1 MKEKNKGI
9 VKKIINIALDVFIVI
24 LGVILLITVY
34 NNIQVK
40 ILGHDYASFF
50 GHSVFEV
57 QTGSMG
63 EIIEPGDWIVVKYE
77 KNIKLN
83 DIVTFEHKG
92 EYITHRVIEAYN
104 GTYVTKGDANTA
116 KDAPISKEQI
126 VGKVVKVIPNFGI
139 LRKTIFNPIV
149 LIAIIITLFFLNQV
163 FKKTT
168 KEDLEKEK
176 ALKEKLRRA
185 LKLDKPEE
193 VKEKVEK
200 VQPEKEE
207 PKNEEPKEEIREV
220 KEEKVELTKEE
231 KEKVK
236 AELENTSD
244 IEKTLFFRMVSVD
257 KDELSN
263 VYEEIPKE
271 IEEQSEKAKENIKEG
286 EKEEVEVSEDK
297 IKSKLELIQRKK
309 KKCKNIIEKAMLIKK
324 EEIIE
329 LMTLLNKGEELKTN
343 EPTIREKL
351 VTAYIDAKYYNNCG
365 NINLAYNGK
374 NMMTK
379 VDSLI
384 EKVGEDLTNSY
395 KESDTKYSEKVEK
408 NVKFMLLINHLEEDF
423 KLEDLQKKKETYN
436 KRILKYIKF
445 NDLSQQDIK
454 KLITNIMKTQKT
466 YSGMI
471 KFIQS
476 KINTNM
482 FELKFN
488 KLTRKDMYA
497 VELTHNIQ
505 FSKVYSDYI
514 VDKTYSEG
522 IIAEDKVKVLGN
534 LLLSQMVNDMLN
546 GEFNK
551 KYFVYIPE
559 SIYAKDNKLDQV
571 FDMLDD
577 EFAKKNINIL
587 LAYNGLSDN
596 KKIIKQL
603 IKQGFSFSLDMN
615 DVELLKKSD
624 IKELYVLEHIFISRK
639 KVAKTNI
646 IDVLPEEVKPKIL
659 YEEISSK
666 IGNF

>member
-1 MKEKNKGI
+1 MKENKNSI
-9 VKKIINIALDVFIVI
+9 IKKIINILLDIFIVI

-40 ILGHDYASFF
+40 ILGRDYASFF

-63 EIIEPGDWIVVKYE
+63 EIIEPGDWIVVKYS

-116 KDAPISKEQI
+116 KDSPISKDQI

-149 LIAIIITLFFLNQV
+149 LIAIIITLFFVNQV

-168 KEDLEKEK
+168 QEDKEKEK
-176 ALKEKLRRA
+176 ELLEKVKRA
-185 LKLDKPEE
+185 VTHKKTAKSESKEE
-193 VKEKVEK
+193 VKKEKVI
-200 VQPEKEE
+200 
-207 PKNEEPKEEIREV
+207 EPKEEIREV
-220 KEEKVELTKEE
+220 KEEKPEISDEM
-231 KEKVK
+231 KEKMK

-244 IEKTLFFRMVSVD
+244 MEKTLFFRMVSVD

-271 IEEQSEKAKENIKEG
+271 LEEQSENAKENIKVA
-286 EKEEVEVSEDK
+286 EKEEVEVGEDK

-324 EEIIE
+324 EEILEII
-329 LMTLLNKGEELKTN
+329 TILNREEEPKNN
-343 EPTIREKL
+343 EPTIKDKL
-351 VTAYIDAKYYNNCG
+351 IDSYIDAKYYNNCG
-365 NINLAYNGK
+365 DINLNYNGK
-374 NMMTK
+374 NMLSK
-379 VDSLI
+379 LDKLI
-384 EKVGEDLTNSY
+384 EEVGNKLIASY
-395 KESDTKYSEKVEK
+395 KESDKKYEEKVEK
-408 NVKFMLLINHLEEDF
+408 NVKFLQLINHLEEDF
-423 KLEDLQKKKETYN
+423 KIEDLQKKKDTYN

-445 NDLSQQDIK
+445 NDLSQQDLK
-454 KLITNIMKTQKT
+454 KIITNLLKTQKT

-476 KINTNM
+476 KIETNM

-497 VELTHNIQ
+497 VELAHNIQ
-505 FSKVYSDYI
+505 FSKVYSEYI

-522 IIAEDKVKVLGN
+522 IIAEDKIKVLSN
-534 LLLSQMVNDMLN
+534 LLLSQLVKDMFN

-551 KYFVYIPE
+551 KYVVYVPDTL
-559 SIYAKDNKLDQV
+559 YTKDNKLDQV
-571 FDMLDD
+571 FEMLDD
-577 EFAKKNINIL
+577 ELAKKNINIL
-587 LAYNGLSDN
+587 LSYNSLSDN
-596 KKIIKQL
+596 KKVIKTL
-603 IKQGFSFSLDMN
+603 IKKGFNFSVDMN

-624 IKELYVLEHIFISRK
+624 IKELYVLDYIFISRK

-646 IDVLPEEVKPKIL
+646 IEVLPEDLKPKIM

>member
-9 VKKIINIALDVFIVI
+9 FKKIINIALDVFIVI

-126 VGKVVKVIPNFGI
+126 VGKVVKIIPNFGI

-257 KDELSN
+257 KEELSN

-384 EKVGEDLTNSY
+384 EKLGEDLTNSY

>member
-9 VKKIINIALDVFIVI
+9 VKKIINITLDVFIVI

>member
-9 VKKIINIALDVFIVI
+9 VKKIINITLDVFIVM

-34 NNIQVK
+34 NNVQVK

-149 LIAIIITLFFLNQV
+149 LVAIIITLFFLNQV

-168 KEDLEKEK
+168 KEDIEKEK
-176 ALKEKLRRA
+176 ALKAKLRRA
-185 LKLDKPEE
+185 LKLDTPEE
-193 VKEKVEK
+193 SKEKIEK
-200 VQPEKEE
+200 VQLEKEE
-207 PKNEEPKEEIREV
+207 TKKEEPKEEIREV
-220 KEEKVELTKEE
+220 KEEKVELTKEQ

-374 NMMTK
+374 NMLTK

-384 EKVGEDLTNSY
+384 EKVGENLTNSY
-395 KESDTKYSEKVEK
+395 KESDTKYAEKVEK

-577 EFAKKNINIL
+577 DFAKKNINII

-596 KKIIKQL
+596 KKVIKQL
-603 IKQGFSFSLDMN
+603 IKQGFNFSLDMN

>member
-1 MKEKNKGI
+1 MKENKNSI
-9 VKKIINIALDVFIVI
+9 IKKIINILLDIFIVI

-40 ILGHDYASFF
+40 ILGRDYASFF

-63 EIIEPGDWIVVKYE
+63 EIIEPGDWIVVKYS

-116 KDAPISKEQI
+116 KDSPISKDQI

-149 LIAIIITLFFLNQV
+149 LIAIIITLFFVNQV

-168 KEDLEKEK
+168 QEDKEKEK
-176 ALKEKLRRA
+176 ELLEKVKRA
-185 LKLDKPEE
+185 VTHKKTAKSESKEE
-193 VKEKVEK
+193 VKEEK
-200 VQPEKEE
+200 VI
-207 PKNEEPKEEIREV
+207 EPKEEIREV
-220 KEEKVELTKEE
+220 KEEKPEISDEM
-231 KEKVK
+231 KEKMK

-244 IEKTLFFRMVSVD
+244 MEKTLFFRMVSVD

-271 IEEQSEKAKENIKEG
+271 LEEQSENAKENIKVA
-286 EKEEVEVSEDK
+286 EKEEVEVGEDK

-324 EEIIE
+324 EEILEII
-329 LMTLLNKGEELKTN
+329 TILNREEEPKNN
-343 EPTIREKL
+343 EPTIKDKL
-351 VTAYIDAKYYNNCG
+351 IDSYIDAKYYNNCG
-365 NINLAYNGK
+365 DINLNYNGK
-374 NMMTK
+374 NMLSK
-379 VDSLI
+379 LDKLI
-384 EKVGEDLTNSY
+384 EEVGNKLIASY
-395 KESDTKYSEKVEK
+395 KESDKKYEEKVEK
-408 NVKFMLLINHLEEDF
+408 NVKFLQLINHLEEDF
-423 KLEDLQKKKETYN
+423 KIEDLQKKKDTYN

-445 NDLSQQDIK
+445 NDLSQQDLK
-454 KLITNIMKTQKT
+454 KIITNLLKTQKT

-476 KINTNM
+476 KIETNM

-497 VELTHNIQ
+497 VELAHNIQ
-505 FSKVYSDYI
+505 FSKVYSEYI

-522 IIAEDKVKVLGN
+522 IIAEDKIKVLSN
-534 LLLSQMVNDMLN
+534 LLLSQLVKDMFN

-551 KYFVYIPE
+551 KYVVYVPDTL
-559 SIYAKDNKLDQV
+559 YTKDNKLDQV
-571 FDMLDD
+571 FEMLDD
-577 EFAKKNINIL
+577 ELAKKNINIL
-587 LAYNGLSDN
+587 LSYNSLSDN
-596 KKIIKQL
+596 KKVIKTL
-603 IKQGFSFSLDMN
+603 IKKGFNFSVDMN

-624 IKELYVLEHIFISRK
+624 IKELYVLDYIFISRK

-646 IDVLPEEVKPKIL
+646 IEVLPEDLKPKIM

>member
-1 MKEKNKGI
+1 MKEKVKNI
-9 VKKIINIALDVFIVI
+9 SKKIINILLDIFIVV

-34 NNIQVK
+34 NNVQVK
-40 ILGHDYASFF
+40 ILGHDYSSFF

-116 KDAPISKEQI
+116 KDSPISKDQI
-126 VGKVVKVIPNFGI
+126 VGKVIKVIPNFGI
-139 LRKTIFNPIV
+139 LRKTIFNPVV
-149 LIAIIITLFFLNQV
+149 LIAIIITLFLLSQV
-163 FKKTT
+163 FKKPT
-168 KEDLEKEK
+168 KEEQEKEQKALEK
-176 ALKEKLRRA
+176 LKKV
-185 LKLDKPEE
+185 LKK
-193 VKEKVEK
+193 
-200 VQPEKEE
+200 E
-207 PKNEEPKEEIREV
+207 PKNEKVMAVESKEEQVEEQEIREV
-220 KEEKVELTKEE
+220 KEEKSELTEEVKEQL
-231 KEKVK
+231 KE
-236 AELENTSD
+236 ELENTTD

-257 KDELSN
+257 KDELEN

-271 IEEQSEKAKENIKEG
+271 LEEQSDSVTNLIKKEEQ
-286 EKEEVEVSEDK
+286 EEVEVSEDN
-297 IKSKLELIQRKK
+297 IKSKLELIGKKK
-309 KKCKNIIEKAMLIKK
+309 KKCKNIIEKAILIKK
-324 EEIIE
+324 EEINELIE
-329 LMTLLNKGEELKTN
+329 LLNRNEEFKKN
-343 EPTIREKL
+343 EPTIKDKL
-351 VTAYIDAKYYNNCG
+351 IDSYIDAKYYNHCG
-365 NINLAYNGK
+365 NINLSYNGNNK
-374 NMMTK
+374 MLR

-384 EKVGEDLTNSY
+384 ETIGENLKKSY
-395 KESDTKYSEKVEK
+395 KESDTKYSEKVDK
-408 NVKFMLLINHLEEDF
+408 FVKLMLLVNHLEEDY
-423 KLEDLQKKKETYN
+423 KIEDLTKKKDTYN

-445 NDLSQQDIK
+445 NDLSQKDLK
-454 KLITNIMKTQKT
+454 KLITNLIKVQRT

-476 KINTNM
+476 KIETNM
-482 FELKFN
+482 FNLKFN

-497 VELTHNIQ
+497 VELEHNIQ

-522 IIAEDKVKVLGN
+522 IIAEDKVKVLVN
-534 LLLSQMVNDMLN
+534 LLLSQLVKDMYA

-551 KYFVYIPE
+551 KYFIYIPE
-559 SIYAKDNKLDQV
+559 SLYAKDNKLDQV

-596 KKIIKQL
+596 KKTIKNL
-603 IKQGFSFSLDMN
+603 IKRGFNFSVDMN

-624 IKELYVLEHIFISRK
+624 IKELYILEHIFISRK
-639 KVAKTNI
+639 KIYKTNI
-646 IDVLPEEVKPKIL
+646 IDVLPEDVKPKII
-659 YEEISSK
+659 YEEISNKTRS
-666 IGNF
+666 F

>member
-9 VKKIINIALDVFIVI
+9 VKKIINITLDVFIVM

-176 ALKEKLRRA
+176 ALKEKLQRA
-185 LKLDKPEE
+185 LKLDKPEV
-193 VKEKVEK
+193 VKEK

-324 EEIIE
+324 EEINELIE
-329 LMTLLNKGEELKTN
+329 LLNRNEELKKN
-343 EPTIREKL
+343 EPTIKDKL
-351 VTAYIDAKYYNNCG
+351 IDSYIDAKYYNHCG
-365 NINLAYNGK
+365 NIDLAYNGNNK
-374 NMMTK
+374 MLR
-379 VDSLI
+379 VDSLL
-384 EKVGEDLTNSY
+384 EKLGENLKKSY
-395 KESDTKYSEKVEK
+395 KESDTKYSEKVDK
-408 NVKFMLLINHLEEDF
+408 FVKIMTLVNHLEEDY
-423 KLEDLQKKKETYN
+423 KIEDLTKKKDTYN

-445 NDLSQQDIK
+445 NDLSQKDLK
-454 KLITNIMKTQKT
+454 KLITNLIKVQRT
-466 YSGMI
+466 YAGMV

-476 KINTNM
+476 KIETNM
-482 FELKFN
+482 FNLKFN
-488 KLTRKDMYA
+488 KLPRKDMYA
-497 VELTHNIQ
+497 VELEHNIQ
-505 FSKVYSDYI
+505 FSKVYSEYI

-522 IIAEDKVKVLGN
+522 IIAEDKVKVLAN
-534 LLLSQMVNDMLN
+534 LLLSQLVKDMYA
-546 GEFNK
+546 GDFNK
-551 KYFVYIPE
+551 KYFIYIPE
-559 SIYAKDNKLDQV
+559 SLYAKDNKLDQV
-571 FDMLDD
+571 FDILND

-596 KKIIKQL
+596 KKTIKNL
-603 IKQGFSFSLDMN
+603 IKQGFNFSVDMN

-624 IKELYVLEHIFISRK
+624 IKDLYILEHIFISRK
-639 KVAKTNI
+639 KIYKTNI
-646 IDVLPEEVKPKIL
+646 IDVLPEDVKPKII
-659 YEEISSK
+659 YEEVSSK
-666 IGNF
+666 IGNL

>member
-1 MKEKNKGI
+1 MKENKNSI
-9 VKKIINIALDVFIVI
+9 IKKIINILLDIFIVI

-40 ILGHDYASFF
+40 ILGRDYASFF

-63 EIIEPGDWIVVKYE
+63 EIIEPGDWIVVKYS

-116 KDAPISKEQI
+116 KDSPISKDQI

-149 LIAIIITLFFLNQV
+149 LIAIIITLFFVNQV

-168 KEDLEKEK
+168 QEDKEKEK
-176 ALKEKLRRA
+176 ELLEKVKRA
-185 LKLDKPEE
+185 VTHKKTAKSESKEE
-193 VKEKVEK
+193 VKKEKVI
-200 VQPEKEE
+200 
-207 PKNEEPKEEIREV
+207 EPKEEIREV
-220 KEEKVELTKEE
+220 KEEKTEISDEM
-231 KEKVK
+231 KEKMK

-244 IEKTLFFRMVSVD
+244 MEKTLFFRMVSVD

-263 VYEEIPKE
+263 VYDEIPKE
-271 IEEQSEKAKENIKEG
+271 LEEQSENAKENIKVA
-286 EKEEVEVSEDK
+286 EKEEVEVGEDK

-324 EEIIE
+324 EEILEII
-329 LMTLLNKGEELKTN
+329 TILNREEEPKNN
-343 EPTIREKL
+343 EPTIKDKL
-351 VTAYIDAKYYNNCG
+351 IDSYIDAKYYNNCG
-365 NINLAYNGK
+365 DINLNYNGK
-374 NMMTK
+374 NMLSK
-379 VDSLI
+379 LDKLI
-384 EKVGEDLTNSY
+384 EEVGNKLIASY
-395 KESDTKYSEKVEK
+395 KESDKKYEEKVEK
-408 NVKFMLLINHLEEDF
+408 NVKFLQLINHLEEDF
-423 KLEDLQKKKETYN
+423 KIEDLQKKKDTYN

-445 NDLSQQDIK
+445 NDLSQQDLK
-454 KLITNIMKTQKT
+454 KIITNLLKTQKT

-476 KINTNM
+476 KIETNM

-497 VELTHNIQ
+497 VELAHNIQ
-505 FSKVYSDYI
+505 FSKVYSEYI

-522 IIAEDKVKVLGN
+522 IIAEDKIKVLSN
-534 LLLSQMVNDMLN
+534 LLLSQLVKDMFN

-551 KYFVYIPE
+551 KYVVYVPDTL
-559 SIYAKDNKLDQV
+559 YTKDNKLDQV
-571 FDMLDD
+571 FEMLDD
-577 EFAKKNINIL
+577 ELAKKNINIL
-587 LAYNGLSDN
+587 LSYNSLSDN
-596 KKIIKQL
+596 KKVIKTL
-603 IKQGFSFSLDMN
+603 IKKGFNFSVDMN

-624 IKELYVLEHIFISRK
+624 IKELYVLDYIFISRK

-646 IDVLPEEVKPKIL
+646 IEVLPEDLKPKIM

>member
-9 VKKIINIALDVFIVI
+9 VKKIINITLDVFIVI

-176 ALKEKLRRA
+176 VLKEKLRRA
-185 LKLDKPEE
+185 LKLDKPEV
-193 VKEKVEK
+193 VKEK

-384 EKVGEDLTNSY
+384 EKLGEDLTNSY

>member
-9 VKKIINIALDVFIVI
+9 FKKIINIALDVFIVI
-24 LGVILLITVY
+24 LGIILLITVY

-126 VGKVVKVIPNFGI
+126 VGKVVKIIPNFGI

-176 ALKEKLRRA
+176 VLKEKLRRA

-207 PKNEEPKEEIREV
+207 PKNEEVKEEIREV

>member
-1 MKEKNKGI
+1 MKLKENGVI
-9 VKKIINIALDVFIVI
+9 KKTINIALDVFIVI

-40 ILGHDYASFF
+40 ILGRDYASFF

-63 EIIEPGDWIVVKYE
+63 EIIEPGDWIVVKYQ

-83 DIVTFEHKG
+83 DIITFEHKG
-92 EYITHRVIEAYN
+92 EYITHRVIEVYN
-104 GTYVTKGDANTA
+104 DTYVTKGDANTA
-116 KDAPISKEQI
+116 KDSPINKSQI

-163 FKKTT
+163 FKKPSE
-168 KEDLEKEK
+168 KDLQKEKELLNK
-176 ALKEKLRRA
+176 LRTLVEPKQKPKKEKTR
-185 LKLDKPEE
+185 
-193 VKEKVEK
+193 V
-200 VQPEKEE
+200 VQE
-207 PKNEEPKEEIREV
+207 EV
-220 KEEKVELTKEE
+220 KEEKKEVVEEIKEVPVKEE
-231 KEKVK
+231 ISEEVKEQLKK
-236 AELENTSD
+236 ELENTSD
-244 IEKTLFFRMVSVD
+244 MEKTLFFRMVSVD

-271 IEEQSEKAKENIKEG
+271 IEEQSNTVKKNIKDGEKA
-286 EKEEVEVSEDK
+286 EVEEISEDK

-329 LMTLLNKGEELKTN
+329 LIMLLNKGEELKNN
-343 EPTIREKL
+343 EPTIKEKL
-351 VTAYIDAKYYNNCG
+351 VDAYIDAKYYNNCG
-365 NINLAYNGK
+365 NYNISYNGK
-374 NMMTK
+374 NMLLRLDALM
-379 VDSLI
+379 
-384 EKVGEDLTNSY
+384 EQVGENLIKSY

-408 NVKFMLLINHLEEDF
+408 LVKFMCLINHLEEDF
-423 KLEDLQKKKETYN
+423 KIDDLTKKKDTYN

-445 NDLSQQDIK
+445 NDMSQQDLK
-454 KLITNIMKTQKT
+454 KLITNILKTQKT
-466 YSGMI
+466 YTGMI

-476 KINTNM
+476 KIETNM

-488 KLTRKDMYA
+488 KLTRKDMYG

-505 FSKVYSDYI
+505 FSKVYSEYI

-522 IIAEDKVKVLGN
+522 IIAEDKIKVLGN
-534 LLLSQMVNDMLN
+534 LLMSQLVKDMFQ

-559 SIYAKDNKLDQV
+559 SLYSKDNKLDKV
-571 FDMLDD
+571 FEMFDD
-577 EFAKKNINIL
+577 EMAKKNINIL

-596 KKIIKQL
+596 KKVVKQL
-603 IKQGFSFSLDMN
+603 IKQGYNFSVDMN

-624 IKELYVLEHIFISRK
+624 IQDLYILDYIFIGRK
-639 KVAKTNI
+639 KIAKTNI

>member
-9 VKKIINIALDVFIVI
+9 VKKIINITLDVFIVI

-34 NNIQVK
+34 NNVQVK

-168 KEDLEKEK
+168 KEDIEKEK
-176 ALKEKLRRA
+176 ALKVKIRRA
-185 LKLDKPEE
+185 LKLDTLGES
-193 VKEKVEK
+193 KEKIEK
-200 VQPEKEE
+200 VQLEK
-207 PKNEEPKEEIREV
+207 EEPKEEIREV
-220 KEEKVELTKEE
+220 KEEKVELTKEQ

-374 NMMTK
+374 NMLTK

-384 EKVGEDLTNSY
+384 EKVGENLTNSY
-395 KESDTKYSEKVEK
+395 KESDTKYAEKVEK

-436 KRILKYIKF
+436 RRILKYIKF

-454 KLITNIMKTQKT
+454 KLITNIMKNQKT

-577 EFAKKNINIL
+577 EFAKKNINII

-596 KKIIKQL
+596 KKVVKQL
-603 IKQGFSFSLDMN
+603 IKQGFNFSLDMN

-659 YEEISSK
+659 YEEISNK

>member
-9 VKKIINIALDVFIVI
+9 IKKIINIALDVFIVI

-40 ILGHDYASFF
+40 ILGRDYASFF

-126 VGKVVKVIPNFGI
+126 VGKVVKVVPNFGI

-168 KEDLEKEK
+168 KEDLEKEQAMK
-176 ALKEKLRRA
+176 DKLKKV
-185 LKLDKPEE
+185 LKLEKKEE

-200 VQPEKEE
+200 VQPEVK
-207 PKNEEPKEEIREV
+207 EEPKEEIKEV
-220 KEEKVELTKEE
+220 KEEKVELTKEM

-244 IEKTLFFRMVSVD
+244 MEKTLFFRMVSVD

-271 IEEQSEKAKENIKEG
+271 IEEQSETVKENIKEG

-329 LMTLLNKGEELKTN
+329 LMTLLNKDEELKTN

-374 NMMTK
+374 NMLTK

-384 EKVGEDLTNSY
+384 EKVGEELTNSY
-395 KESDTKYSEKVEK
+395 KESDTKYGEKVEK

-454 KLITNIMKTQKT
+454 KLITNIMKVQKT

-471 KFIQS
+471 KFIQT

-505 FSKVYSDYI
+505 FSKVYSEYI

-522 IIAEDKVKVLGN
+522 IIAEDKVKVLAN
-534 LLLSQMVNDMLN
+534 LLLSQMVNDMLK

-596 KKIIKQL
+596 KKVIKQL
-603 IKQGFSFSLDMN
+603 IKKGFNFSVDMN

-624 IKELYVLEHIFISRK
+624 IKELYVLDHIFISRK
-639 KVAKTNI
+639 KAGKTNI
-646 IDVLPEEVKPKIL
+646 VDVLPEEVKPKIL

>member
-1 MKEKNKGI
+1 MGVTLMKENNNSI
-9 VKKIINIALDVFIVI
+9 IKKIINILLDIFIVI

-34 NNIQVK
+34 NNVQVK
-40 ILGHDYASFF
+40 ILGRDYASFF

-63 EIIEPGDWIVVKYE
+63 EIIEPGDWIVVKYS

-116 KDAPISKEQI
+116 KDSPISKDQI

-149 LIAIIITLFFLNQV
+149 LIAIIVTLFFVNQV

-168 KEDLEKEK
+168 QEDKEKEQELLNK
-176 ALKEKLRRA
+176 
-185 LKLDKPEE
+185 
-193 VKEKVEK
+193 VKQAVTHKKVVKQEI
-200 VQPEKEE
+200 KEE
-207 PKNEEPKEEIREV
+207 KIEEPKEEIREV
-220 KEEKVELTKEE
+220 KEEKPEITDEMKD
-231 KEKVK
+231 KMK

-244 IEKTLFFRMVSVD
+244 MEKTLFFRMVSVD

-263 VYEEIPKE
+263 VYNEIPKE
-271 IEEQSEKAKENIKEG
+271 LEEQSENAKENIKVA
-286 EKEEVEVSEDK
+286 EKEEVEVKEDQ
-297 IKSKLELIQRKK
+297 IKSKLELIQKKK

-324 EEIIE
+324 EEILE
-329 LMTLLNKGEELKTN
+329 LITILNKGEEPKSN
-343 EPTIREKL
+343 EPTIKDKL
-351 VTAYIDAKYYNNCG
+351 IDSYIDAKYYNYCG
-365 NINLAYNGK
+365 NINLNYNGNNK
-374 NMMTK
+374 LLRLDNL
-379 VDSLI
+379 VEEIGNNLI
-384 EKVGEDLTNSY
+384 SSY
-395 KESDTKYSEKVEK
+395 KESDKKYQEKVEK
-408 NVKFMLLINHLEEDF
+408 NVKFMQLINHLEEDF
-423 KLEDLQKKKETYN
+423 KIEDLQKKKDTYN

-445 NDLSQQDIK
+445 NDLSQQDLK
-454 KLITNIMKTQKT
+454 KLITNLLKTQRT

-476 KINTNM
+476 KIETNM

-522 IIAEDKVKVLGN
+522 IIAEDKIKVLSN
-534 LLLSQMVNDMLN
+534 LLLSQLVKDMFN

-551 KYFVYIPE
+551 KYVVYVPDTL
-559 SIYAKDNKLDQV
+559 YTKDNKLDQV
-571 FDMLDD
+571 FEMLDD

-587 LAYNGLSDN
+587 LSYNSLSEN
-596 KKIIKQL
+596 KKVIKTL
-603 IKQGFSFSLDMN
+603 IKNGFNFSVDMN

-624 IKELYVLEHIFISRK
+624 IKELYILDYIFISRK

-646 IDVLPEEVKPKIL
+646 IEVLPEDLKPKIM